1 MKYFLVFILIA
12 STTQVFAKAWQ
23 DLAQD
28 LSSENVESRSKAMT
42 ELAQSQKLD
51 SELSAGLES
60 KDWKEAL
67 FVIHHLKKKTFLQRI
82 FNLSKDSEKDMTF
95 AFINKMIDEE
105 SKETIKKFYETKA
118 YRIHNGGDEFF
129 KIAFLEA
136 AQKTDLKIEKKI
148 LKKLLKD
155 NSFEVRMGVENY
167 FFKNLSFYTKQEQLK
182 FFKVLLKTKPYQ
194 VRIHSLL
201 DFSTLDKEFKKELG
215 PALENCLDDNENE
228 VKEKCNEI
236 KNTL

>member
-1 MKYFLVFILIA
+1 MSISSVVYA
-12 STTQVFAKAWQ
+12 RAWQ
-23 DLAQD
+23 ELAQD
-28 LSSENVESRSKAMT
+28 LSSENVESQSKAMN
-42 ELAQSQKLD
+42 ELSQSQKLD
-51 SELSAGLES
+51 NDLSEGLES

-67 FVIHHLKKKTFLQRI
+67 FVIHKMKKRSFLQRI
-82 FNLSKDSEKDMTF
+82 FNISNDKEKDLSF

-118 YRIHNGGDEFF
+118 YRVHNGGDEFF

-136 AQKTDLKIEKKI
+136 AQKTNLKVERKI

-155 NSFEVRMGVENY
+155 NSFEVRMAVENY
-167 FFKNLSFYTKQEQLK
+167 FFKNLSFYSKNDQVK

-201 DFSTLDKEFKKELG
+201 DYTSLDKLQKKDLS
-215 PALENCLDDNENE
+215 PALDECLDDSENE
-228 VKEKCNEI
+228 VKEKCHEV
-236 KNTL
+236 KNSL

>member
-1 MKYFLVFILIA
+1 MKFLLVLSLIFSVSHA
-12 STTQVFAKAWQ
+12 FAKAWQ

-28 LSSENVESRSKAMT
+28 LSSENVDSRTKAMS

-51 SELSAGLES
+51 NELSAGLES

-67 FVIHHLKKKTFLQRI
+67 FVIHHLKKKSFLQRI
-82 FNLSKDSEKDMTF
+82 FNLSKDNDKEMSF

-129 KIAFLEA
+129 KIAFFEA
-136 AQKTDLKIEKKI
+136 AQKTGLKIEKKI

-155 NSFEVRMGVENY
+155 ESFEVRMAVENY
-167 FFKNLSFYTKQEQLK
+167 FFKNLSFYTNREQLK
-182 FFKVLLKTKPYQ
+182 FFKILLKTKPYQ

-201 DFSTLDKEFKKELG
+201 DFSSLDKALKKELS
-215 PALENCLDDNENE
+215 PALEHCLDDTENE